1 MPSIYVA
8 LAAKTGRAS
17 DKVRLLQL
25 ADQWR
30 TVPADGQ
37 GPGKKP
43 AVPASLA
50 GDIVNPVGSPA
61 RQTPKSLGN
70 VLKSASNE
78 IKSDPKWAKED
89 ALDRVGDAIGIL
101 RELGIDDDTIL
112 SQLGFRSKRKARSR
126 ELCGNLGDDV

>member
-1 MPSIYVA
+1 
-8 LAAKTGRAS
+8 
-17 DKVRLLQL
+17 
-25 ADQWR
+25 
-30 TVPADGQ
+30 
-37 GPGKKP
+37 
-43 AVPASLA
+43 
-50 GDIVNPVGSPA
+50 
-61 RQTPKSLGN
+61 

-126 ELCGNLGDDV
+126 RS